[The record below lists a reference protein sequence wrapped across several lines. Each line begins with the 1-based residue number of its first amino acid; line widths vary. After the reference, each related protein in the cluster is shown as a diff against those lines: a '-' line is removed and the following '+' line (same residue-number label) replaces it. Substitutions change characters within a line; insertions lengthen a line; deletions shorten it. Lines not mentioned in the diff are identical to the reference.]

1 MASDDALV
9 ALGCQ
14 VTIYR
19 TTVLMAEAEA
29 EATKK
34 AISASEI
41 RISNLPGEEDA
52 QKKRL
57 LDEAH
62 ERAMHRMA
70 IQKAMKKF
78 TEEAQLILH
87 TGRMRC
93 DLGPSLR
100 SRPISAPPL
109 IHPISHISIS
119 SFRLESRLEDD
130 AVARKGSSGG
140 ASKPM
145 SSAALKD
152 LRTRLRQVEEVL
164 HVVLGLHGGLP
175 ACKCSPRRPFPTGT
189 RPPALRRILWPRCTL
204 ELPRR
209 LRCSRRELFSSAIEL
224 EPPA

>member
-1 MASDDALV
+1 M
-9 ALGCQ
+9 G
-14 VTIYR
+14 
-19 TTVLMAEAEA
+19 EAET

-41 RISNLPGEEDA
+41 KISNLPGEEDA

-93 DLGPSLR
+93 DLGPYLR
-100 SRPISAPPL
+100 SRPISAISAHISPAADP
-109 IHPISHISIS
+109 SHISIS

-164 HVVLGLHGGLP
+164 HAVLGLHGGLP

-189 RPPALRRILWPRCTL
+189 RPPALRRILWPRYWPRCTL

-209 LRCSRRELFSSAIEL
+209 LRCSRRELISSAIEL

>member
-93 DLGPSLR
+93 DLGPY
-100 SRPISAPPL
+100 
-109 IHPISHISIS
+109 
-119 SFRLESRLEDD
+119 
-130 AVARKGSSGG
+130 
-140 ASKPM
+140 
-145 SSAALKD
+145 
-152 LRTRLRQVEEVL
+152 
-164 HVVLGLHGGLP
+164 
-175 ACKCSPRRPFPTGT
+175 
-189 RPPALRRILWPRCTL
+189 
-204 ELPRR
+204 LPRR
-209 LRCSRRELFSSAIEL
+209 
-224 EPPA
+224 

>member
-1 MASDDALV
+1 M
-9 ALGCQ
+9 G
-14 VTIYR
+14 
-19 TTVLMAEAEA
+19 EAEA

-100 SRPISAPPL
+100 SRPISPSPL
-109 IHPISHISIS
+109 IHPA
-119 SFRLESRLEDD
+119 SFFC
-130 AVARKGSSGG
+130 
-140 ASKPM
+140 
-145 SSAALKD
+145 D
-152 LRTRLRQVEEVL
+152 L
-164 HVVLGLHGGLP
+164 GP
-175 ACKCSPRRPFPTGT
+175 Y
-189 RPPALRRILWPRCTL
+189 
-204 ELPRR
+204 LPRR
-209 LRCSRRELFSSAIEL
+209 
-224 EPPA
+224 

>member
-1 MASDDALV
+1 MTSDDALV

-19 TTVLMAEAEA
+19 TTVLMGEAEI

-41 RISNLPGEEDA
+41 KISNLPGEEDA

-93 DLGPSLR
+93 DLGTYLC
-100 SRPISAPPL
+100 
-109 IHPISHISIS
+109 
-119 SFRLESRLEDD
+119 
-130 AVARKGSSGG
+130 
-140 ASKPM
+140 
-145 SSAALKD
+145 D
-152 LRTRLRQVEEVL
+152 LGPYLCDL
-164 HVVLGLHGGLP
+164 GPHCDLGLYLCDLGP
-175 ACKCSPRRPFPTGT
+175 S
-189 RPPALRRILWPRCTL
+189 
-204 ELPRR
+204 LPRR
-209 LRCSRRELFSSAIEL
+209 
-224 EPPA
+224 

>member
-100 SRPISAPPL
+100 SRPISPSPL
-109 IHPISHISIS
+109 IHPA
-119 SFRLESRLEDD
+119 SFFC
-130 AVARKGSSGG
+130 
-140 ASKPM
+140 
-145 SSAALKD
+145 D
-152 LRTRLRQVEEVL
+152 L
-164 HVVLGLHGGLP
+164 GP
-175 ACKCSPRRPFPTGT
+175 Y
-189 RPPALRRILWPRCTL
+189 
-204 ELPRR
+204 LPRR
-209 LRCSRRELFSSAIEL
+209 
-224 EPPA
+224 